1 MTIAAYLGLLG
12 AWVAAITSPGPD
24 TVQLI
29 RLGSRSRRSAILAAL
44 GICSG
49 NILWPVV
56 TMAGLAALIAAFPW
70 ILAILYIGGGLF
82 LLKMGIGSFRGG
94 LADYRARA
102 VIPIGQHCKRT
113 THLDHAAGPNHAAG
127 RDSTEGA
134 ESTHAGLEN
143 IPESARADLES
154 IPAEG
159 MVSEPRDLPGAE
171 PRTLTDFQSWK
182 LGLYTNLSNP
192 KALLFFGAVF
202 AQFLPMDITLL
213 ERIIV
218 LVLMTAVGL
227 IWFCGF
233 SWAVS
238 LPIWAEKLQRANP
251 VIEMVAGVN
260 FALLAMFLLYED
272 AITVAEHIS

>member
-12 AWVAAITSPGPD
+12 AWIAAITSPGPD

-102 VIPIGQHCKRT
+102 KIPIGQHCKRT

-127 RDSTEGA
+127 RESTEEA

-143 IPESARADLES
+143 SPEANL
-154 IPAEG
+154 PAASRE
-159 MVSEPRDLPGAE
+159 
-171 PRTLTDFQSWK
+171 LTDFQSWK

-202 AQFLPMDITLL
+202 AQFLPVDITLL

-251 VIEMVAGVN
+251 VIEIVAGVI
-260 FALLAMFLLYED
+260 FAFLALFLLYEGV
-272 AITVAEHIS
+272 ITVAEYLR